1 MAEQRFHTE
10 ITASASQFNA
20 EMDAAAQR
28 AITDA
33 QKMQS
38 SWREGFYQM
47 GQSAAGMTKQTSS
60 QFDGLKETIKSFR
73 GVLVG
78 AAAVVTGAAFLNKF
92 ASDASKAT
100 VETEK
105 LASMLGTTTQEA
117 SALKI
122 ALDDIGV
129 ETETYTGMV
138 GKMTMKLRE
147 GEERFNEL
155 GVKTRG
161 ANGELLSTDK
171 IVQNAMQALLKFREG
186 TDRNLAATE
195 FFGKGWQE
203 VNRVM
208 KLTPAVMEAAR
219 QKAQELELEIGPEG
233 VASAER
239 YKSAMNDVGD
249 VYGALKNRIGQALMP
264 VLSDF
269 AEWMSSLG
277 PAAVTTMRGV
287 VGGFVS
293 VWYGLANA
301 VTIVWQLVKAF
312 LFNVTEP
319 MVGFGEAMALALGGN
334 FAAAGA
340 RLRQIVPNVKAAW
353 ENAFEETLKSS
364 EKTRD
369 RLQALFDPNAEQGQ
383 GNAPKPGG
391 DRKYTPKLEGSRLSQ
406 FEAELAARR
415 DAYDKEQMLA
425 GTFQQF
431 TKAMERDF
439 WKNILNTQKLNK
451 EEQAAVSKKYYAV
464 ERDLRKDAFE
474 REIEDIKSRIEAHK
488 QGSVERIQL
497 AGESAAKIGEKFGLE
512 SKEYRSALA
521 EMSKLARERKDQ
533 MDKLDEL
540 AIERQRQYQTSR
552 VYLERQNLDML
563 ESLGIITA
571 EQKLARL
578 KELKEIE
585 YQIELKAAQDRAA
598 LLEKDPVA
606 YQQALD
612 RIKQLAEKH
621 KLDLAQI
628 DGQIAQDKKKTLDTW
643 FDPLTQAL
651 SGMVSGVLQGT
662 QTLRQ
667 MTLKMLDG
675 IALSYANMLVKMAAD
690 WIKTEIIKSGATQT
704 GVAVRTAAESA
715 GATASTGFTLGS
727 AMKNIGAKAWEAASS
742 VYASIAQIPVVGPF
756 LAPAMAIAAA
766 ATVLGFVG
774 KIASAAGG
782 FDVPT
787 GVNPLVQMH
796 EEEMV
801 LPKDIA
807 NPLRDQIAD
816 GGGGSALSINV
827 KSNDSRDILRSLRQ
841 GGVLRKALEELHRK
855 GFR

>member
-1 MAEQRFHTE
+1 MADQRFHTE

-33 QKMQS
+33 QRMQS

-47 GQSAAGMTKQTSS
+47 GQNAAGMSKQMNS
-60 QFDGLKETIKSFR
+60 QFDGVRKMIESFR
-73 GVLVG
+73 GPLAILATMIAG
-78 AAAVVTGAAFLNKF
+78 ATFLNKF

-105 LASMLGTTTQEA
+105 LASTLGTSTQEA

-138 GKMTMKLRE
+138 SKMMVKLRE
-147 GEERFNEL
+147 GEERFNAL

-161 ANGELLSTDK
+161 ANGDLLSTDQ
-171 IVQNAMQALLKFREG
+171 IVQNALQALLKFREG

-195 FFGKGWQE
+195 FFGRGWQE

-208 KLTPAVMEAAR
+208 KLTPEVMEAAR
-219 QKAQELELEIGPEG
+219 QKARELELEIGPEG
-233 VASAER
+233 VASAEH
-239 YKSAMNDVGD
+239 YKSAMNDLGD

-264 VLSDF
+264 VLSDL
-269 AEWMSSLG
+269 AEWLSSRG
-277 PAAVTTMRGV
+277 PAAVTVMRGV
-287 VGGFVS
+287 MGGFLS
-293 VWYGLANA
+293 VWYGLAN
-301 VTIVWQLVKAF
+301 VITVVGQLVKAF
-312 LFNVTEP
+312 LYNVTEP
-319 MVGFGEAMALALGGN
+319 MVGFGEAMGLALSGN
-334 FAAAGA
+334 FAAAGE

-364 EKTRD
+364 DKTRA

-383 GNAPKPGG
+383 GSGPKSGG
-391 DRKYTPKLEGSRLSQ
+391 NRKYTPELKGSRLSQ
-406 FEAELAARR
+406 FEAELAERR

-431 TKAMERDF
+431 TKQMERDF
-439 WKNILNTQKLNK
+439 WKNILDTQKLNK
-451 EEQAAVSKKYYAV
+451 EEQAGVSKKYYAV

-474 REIEDIKSRIEAHK
+474 REIEDIKSRIEAFK

-497 AGESAAKIGEKFGLE
+497 AGESAAKIGEKYGLE
-512 SKEYRSALA
+512 SKEYRQAVA

-533 MDKLDEL
+533 MDKLEDL
-540 AIERQRQYQTSR
+540 SIERTRQYQISR
-552 VYLERQNLDML
+552 VDLERQNLDTL
-563 ESLGIITA
+563 ESLGIIKA
-571 EQKLARL
+571 KEKLARL

-585 YQIELKAAQDRAA
+585 YQIELKAAQDRAE
-598 LLEKDPVA
+598 LLKGDAVA
-606 YQQALD
+606 YKQAMD

-621 KLDLAQI
+621 GIDQAQI
-628 DGQIAQDKKKTLDTW
+628 DGQIAQEKKKTLDTW
-643 FDPLTQAL
+643 IDPVTQAMN
-651 SGMVSGVLQGT
+651 GMVNGVLQGT
-662 QTLRQ
+662 QTMQQMLANALRN
-667 MTLKMLDG
+667 
-675 IALSYANMLVKMAAD
+675 IALSYANTLLKMGAD
-690 WIKTEIIKSGATQT
+690 WLKAEILKTQAT
-704 GVAVRTAAESA
+704 VAGTSARTAAESA

-727 AMKNIGAKAWEAASS
+727 AVKTIGAKAWEAASS

-807 NPLRDQIAD
+807 NPLRDQLAT
-816 GGGGSALSINV
+816 GGSGNIINFNI
-827 KSNDSRDILRSLRQ
+827 KTQDSKDMMRGLRT
-841 GGVLRKALEELHRK
+841 GGALRKALEELHRK
-855 GFR
+855 GVF